1 MNQSSYKF
9 EVCILTISKTN
20 RLSLVEQVVSQ
31 IESLIESGEW
41 KIGNQIPPE
50 MDLIQQFDVS
60 RNTLREAVRS
70 LVYAGLLVTKQ
81 GKGTFVRSSSA
92 LGAAIER
99 RIQQSSILETLEVR
113 HALEREG
120 AQLAALRRNQ
130 EDIEQLRFHISACSR
145 AAEAKDIKAYEE
157 ADIQLHKSIMVS
169 SHNDLLIDL
178 YEHME
183 HSLHE
188 SIHQIVEM
196 SSDVNFHLNIHCKL
210 VDAII
215 EQDVNRAIETVNEYI
230 AQFKK
235 SLE

>member
-1 MNQSSYKF
+1 M
-9 EVCILTISKTN
+9 TISKTN

-50 MDLIQQFDVS
+50 MDLIKQFDVS

-81 GKGTFVRSSSA
+81 GKGTFVKSSSA
-92 LGAAIER
+92 LGVAFQR
-99 RIQQSSILETLEVR
+99 RIQQSSLLETLEVR

-120 AQLAALRRNQ
+120 AQLAALRRDQ
-130 EDIEQLRFHISACSR
+130 EDIEQMRIHIEACR
-145 AAEAKDIKAYEE
+145 KAAEAMDRKAYEE
-157 ADIQLHKSIMVS
+157 ADIQLHKSIIGS

-183 HSLHE
+183 DSLHA
-188 SIHQIVEM
+188 SIHQIAEM
-196 SSDVNFHLNIHCKL
+196 SSDADFHLNIHCNL

-235 SLE
+235 SLV

>member
-1 MNQSSYKF
+1 M
-9 EVCILTISKTN
+9 TISKTN

-31 IESLIESGEW
+31 IESLIQSGEW
-41 KIGNQIPPE
+41 QIGKQIPPE

-81 GKGTFVRSSSA
+81 GKGTFVRSSST
-92 LGAAIER
+92 LGAALQR
-99 RIQQSSILETLEVR
+99 RIQQSSLLETLEVR

-130 EDIEQLRFHISACSR
+130 EDIERLRFYIKACSE

-157 ADIQLHKSIMVS
+157 ADIQLHKSIMGS

-183 HSLHE
+183 DSLHD

-196 SSDVNFHLNIHCKL
+196 SSDANLHLNIHCNL

>member
-1 MNQSSYKF
+1 M
-9 EVCILTISKTN
+9 TISKTN

-31 IESLIESGEW
+31 IESLIQSGEW
-41 KIGNQIPPE
+41 QIGKQIPPE

-81 GKGTFVRSSSA
+81 GKGTFVRSSST
-92 LGAAIER
+92 LGAAFQR
-99 RIQQSSILETLEVR
+99 RIQQSSLLETLEVR

-130 EDIEQLRFHISACSR
+130 EDIERLRFYIKACCE

-157 ADIQLHKSIMVS
+157 ADIQLHKSIMGS

-183 HSLHE
+183 DSLHD

-196 SSDVNFHLNIHCKL
+196 SSDANLHLNIHCNL

>member
-9 EVCILTISKTN
+9 EVYILTISKTN

-50 MDLIQQFDVS
+50 MDLIKQFDVS

-81 GKGTFVRSSSA
+81 GKGTFVKSSSA
-92 LGAAIER
+92 LGVAFQR
-99 RIQQSSILETLEVR
+99 RIQQSSLLETLEVR

-120 AQLAALRRNQ
+120 AQLAALRRDQ
-130 EDIEQLRFHISACSR
+130 EDIEQMRIHIEACR
-145 AAEAKDIKAYEE
+145 KAAEAKDSKAYEE
-157 ADIQLHKSIMVS
+157 ADIQLHKSIMGS

-183 HSLHE
+183 DSLHA
-188 SIHQIVEM
+188 SIHQIAEM
-196 SSDVNFHLNIHCKL
+196 SSGANFHLNIHCNL

-230 AQFKK
+230 TQFKK
-235 SLE
+235 SLV

>member
-1 MNQSSYKF
+1 M
-9 EVCILTISKTN
+9 TISKTN

-31 IESLIESGEW
+31 IESLIQSGEW
-41 KIGNQIPPE
+41 QIGKQIPPE

-81 GKGTFVRSSSA
+81 GKGTFVRSSST
-92 LGAAIER
+92 LGAAFQR
-99 RIQQSSILETLEVR
+99 RIQQSSLLETLEVR

-130 EDIEQLRFHISACSR
+130 EDIERLRFYINACSE

-157 ADIQLHKSIMVS
+157 ADIQLHKSIMGS

-183 HSLHE
+183 DSLHD

-196 SSDVNFHLNIHCKL
+196 SSDANLHLNIHCNL

>member
-1 MNQSSYKF
+1 MS
-9 EVCILTISKTN
+9 ISKTN

-31 IESLIESGEW
+31 IEALIESGEW

-50 MDLIQQFDVS
+50 MDLIKQFDVS
-60 RNTLREAVRS
+60 RNTLREAIRS

-92 LGAAIER
+92 LGIAFQR
-99 RIQQSSILETLEVR
+99 RIQQSSLLETLDVR

-120 AQLAALRRNQ
+120 AQLAALRRDQ
-130 EDIEQLRFHISACSR
+130 EDIEKLRSNIEVCR
-145 AAEAKDIKAYEE
+145 IAAKAKDIKAYEE
-157 ADIQLHKSIMVS
+157 ADIQLHKSIMGC
-169 SHNDLLIDL
+169 SHNSLLIDL

-183 HSLHE
+183 DSLHD
-188 SIHQIVEM
+188 SIHQIIEL
-196 SSDVNFHLNIHCKL
+196 SSEANFHLTLHCNL

-215 EQDVNRAIETVNEYI
+215 EQDVNRASEMVNEYI

-235 SLE
+235 NLE

>member
-1 MNQSSYKF
+1 M
-9 EVCILTISKTN
+9 TISKTN

-41 KIGNQIPPE
+41 KIGTQIPPE

-81 GKGTFVRSSSA
+81 GKGTFVRSASA
-92 LGAAIER
+92 LGAAFER
-99 RIQQSSILETLEVR
+99 RIQQSSLLETLEVR

-120 AQLAALRRNQ
+120 AQLAALRRDQ
-130 EDIEQLRFHISACSR
+130 EDIERLRFHLTACIK
-145 AAEAKDIKAYEE
+145 AAEAKDIKAYKE
-157 ADIQLHKSIMVS
+157 ADIQLHKSIMGL

-178 YEHME
+178 YEQME
-183 HSLHE
+183 HSLHQ
-188 SIHQIVEM
+188 SIYQIVEM
-196 SSDVNFHLNIHCKL
+196 SSDANFHLNIHSKF

-215 EQDVNRAIETVNEYI
+215 EQDVNRAIEAVNEYI
-230 AQFKK
+230 SQFKK

>member
-1 MNQSSYKF
+1 M
-9 EVCILTISKTN
+9 TISKTN

-81 GKGTFVRSSSA
+81 GKGTFVRASSA
-92 LGAAIER
+92 LGAAFER
-99 RIQQSSILETLEVR
+99 RIQQSSLLETLEVR

-130 EDIEQLRFHISACSR
+130 EDIERLRFHITACSR
-145 AAEAKDIKAYEE
+145 AAEGKDIKAFEE
-157 ADIQLHKSIMVS
+157 ADIQLHKSIMGS

-188 SIHQIVEM
+188 SIHQIVEL
-196 SSDVNFHLNIHCKL
+196 STDANFHLNIHCSL

-215 EQDVNRAIETVNEYI
+215 EQDVNRATEAVNEYI